1 MTEHAVIGT
10 QQRRVDALG
19 KVTGKAKFAEDYNV
33 AHQLYGKV
41 LRAKHPHARILR
53 IDTSKATELAGVE
66 AVLTAKDIPGSNRFG
81 IVVKNQ
87 QILAS
92 DKVRYLGDGVALVAA
107 TTKEIAEQALTRIE
121 VEYEPLPT
129 LSDPEDAMRSD
140 APRVHEDSPEY
151 EFRNTFVHHK
161 VRKGDIERGFA
172 DADFIIEHKFTTQ
185 FVEHAYIEP
194 EAVLA
199 EPAEHGGVRIV
210 GSIQNLFSSRRS
222 VAAALNLD
230 LNKIQLIQATLGGSF
245 GGKDEVMTAMCCR
258 AALLAVKTGRPV
270 KMVNSREESMLESYK
285 RHPYVMYYRWGA
297 KNDGRITAMEQRCI
311 ADGGAYASMSPF
323 VTWRSVVQ
331 ATGPYHCENVK
342 TDVYAVYTNNNYTG
356 AMRGFGSPQVNF
368 AIESMMDELA
378 AKVGKN
384 PLEIRMLNAF
394 ERGSV
399 TATGQTLNHN
409 VSLKEVLVKAS
420 EAANFERKWK
430 QFRSSHSASRL
441 VGTMNPQ
448 QGKGLDSSVASHPQ
462 NDTAKKR
469 GIGLA
474 CSYRGV
480 SLGAEGTDAA
490 GTIVSV
496 QTDGSVIVSSG
507 ITDMGQGAQ
516 SAMAHI
522 VAEVLGISLD
532 RIQFLNT
539 NTSRVPDSGP
549 TVASRATIMGGSA
562 AKRAAEIVRATMLDV
577 GSKMTGVAL
586 EELELRENYLVRQ
599 PRHAERATSE
609 ELPGGASRSMF
620 GAEHEI
626 HSGHPSTPLAEGA
639 RCAQGDAERLASF
652 SELAAETFRRGK
664 PLFGFGWFQSPKTSW
679 DEKTGHG
686 DAYFTFVYGCNV
698 AEVEVDTETGKVDVV
713 DFVACHDV
721 GKAISRGG
729 VLAQIYGGVAMG
741 LGYGLLEEFD
751 LENAVP
757 KQLNFDEYLIPTSM
771 DVPPIKPI
779 IVENEDAAGPFGAKS
794 IGEPA
799 NEIAAPAIV
808 NAIYNATGKRVYD
821 LPANLERVLLGH
833 KLTRKGE
840 RGSAGKFKENV
851 SGAEESCKVGKK

>member
-1 MTEHAVIGT
+1 MGKEHTIVGT
-10 QQRRVDALG
+10 QQRRVDAWG

-41 LRAKHPHARILR
+41 LRSKYPHARILHV
-53 IDTSKATELAGVE
+53 DTSKAAQLPGVE
-66 AVLTAKDIPGSNRFG
+66 AVLTAKDIPGSKVFG

-87 QILAS
+87 AILAEE
-92 DKVRYLGDGVALVAA
+92 KVRYLGDGVVLVAA
-107 TTKEIAEQALTRIE
+107 VSKEIAEKAITLIN
-121 VEYEPLPT
+121 VDYEPLPVLT
-129 LSDPEDAMRSD
+129 DPETAMQPDS
-140 APRVHEDSPEY
+140 PRIHDDSPEY
-151 EFRNTFVHHK
+151 EFSNTFVHHK
-161 VRKGDIERGFA
+161 VRKGDTEKGFAEADFVIERRFKTQ
-172 DADFIIEHKFTTQ
+172 FIEHS
-185 FVEHAYIEP
+185 YLEP

-199 EPAEHGGVRIV
+199 EPSEQGGVKIT

-222 VAAALNLD
+222 VAASLNLD
-230 LNKIQLIQATLGGSF
+230 LNKVEIIQTTLGGSF

-258 AALLAVKTGRPV
+258 AALLALKTGKPV

-285 RHPYVMYYRWGA
+285 RHPYVIYYKWGM
-297 KNDGRITAMEQRCI
+297 KKEGSITAMEQRCI

-331 ATGPYHCENVK
+331 ATGPYNCENVK

-378 AKVGKN
+378 EKVGKN
-384 PLEIRMLNAF
+384 PLEIRLQNGF
-394 ERGSV
+394 ERGAV
-399 TATGQTLNHN
+399 TATGQKLEHN
-409 VSLKEVLVKAS
+409 VSLKEVLTKA
-420 EAANFERKWK
+420 A
-430 QFRSSHSASRL
+430 HAS
-441 VGTMNPQ
+441 
-448 QGKGLDSSVASHPQ
+448 DF
-462 NDTAKKR
+462 AKKWNDYR
-469 GIGLA
+469 HQPPSPKKNGIGIA

-516 SAMAHI
+516 SAMSHI

-549 TVASRATIMGGSA
+549 TVASRGTIMGGSA
-562 AKRAAEIVRATMLDV
+562 AKRAAEIVRATLLDV
-577 GSKMTGVAL
+577 GSKMTGIAAA
-586 EELELRENYLVRQ
+586 ELDLKENYLVHTLGGT
-599 PRHAERATSE
+599 PVP
-609 ELPGGASRSMF
+609 PGV
-620 GAEHEI
+620 E
-626 HSGHPSTPLAEGA
+626 SGDSTNK
-639 RCAQGDAERLASF
+639 RCKRLASF
-652 SELAAETFRRGK
+652 TELAAETFRRGK
-664 PLFGFGWFQSPKTSW
+664 PMYGFGWFKSPKTSW
-679 DEKTGHG
+679 DEEKGQG
-686 DAYFTFVYGCNV
+686 QAYFTFVYSCNV
-698 AEVEVDTETGKVDVV
+698 AEVEVDTQTGKVDVV
-713 DFVACHDV
+713 GFTSVHDV

-729 VLAQIYGGVAMG
+729 VLGQIYGGVAMG

-751 LENAVP
+751 FEDGVP
-757 KQLNFDEYLIPTSM
+757 RQLNFDEYLIPTSM
-771 DVPPIKPI
+771 DVPPVKAI
-779 IVENEDAAGPFGAKS
+779 IVENEDVAGPFGAKS

-808 NAIYNATGKRVYD
+808 NAIFNATGKRVYE
-821 LPANLERVLLGH
+821 LPANLERVLLGY

-840 RGSAGKFKENV
+840 RGSVRKP
-851 SGAEESCKVGKK
+851 AEETWTDASCKIRHKATDE